1 MNDQNKTHR
10 NPFRLGLSPSWLSSL
25 IEKVLSLSILAKHYD
40 KRPNA
45 DAENPS
51 DHVDDFIDHTLKS
64 MGADVSVLNEGAL
77 DNIPTEGPV
86 IFVSNHPF
94 GGIEGVLMTRILK
107 KIRPDLK
114 VLTNELLS
122 RIPEFGDTFIGVDV
136 LSESAAA
143 KNAKG
148 IRATVKHLRN
158 KGALLI
164 YPAGRVSYIH
174 TSDFKIRDREWNSMV
189 GRLMKQFDA
198 TCIPFFVHGRNSRI
212 FYWSGLIHAR
222 LRTALLP
229 RELAKNSRKTIKITV
244 GDPIYSKDIR
254 SLENEVEVTSY
265 LRAASE
271 LLAKRPDSNHSSVNR
286 YPDMAL
292 GSYSKEELQ
301 KIENTLESLNS
312 CLLIRQNEFEVYCA
326 SYKELDVVM
335 HEIAVARE
343 RTFRLAGEG
352 TGKSSD
358 SDRFDPHYEHLF
370 IWDTEN
376 KRIVGSYRLG
386 ESQRIMETI
395 GVDGLY
401 SRSLYKFSETFVKE
415 LDGALEIGRSFVAPE
430 YQRSTRALDL
440 LWRGIGAW
448 LLKHPEYRTLF
459 GCVSISQEHSA
470 YARAFLKESLM
481 HSFRV
486 EQENLNDVTPLQPL
500 KIKDKVWTNDVLAS
514 LRNIVLI
521 NKLLG
526 QCDPGKSIPILL
538 RQYIAMN
545 GRFAGFSVN
554 KDFNDSLDGLI
565 FVDLRKTPVKYLQRY
580 LGKEGSQ
587 KFMKMWGIQDVAA

>member
-1 MNDQNKTHR
+1 
-10 NPFRLGLSPSWLSSL
+10 
-25 IEKVLSLSILAKHYD
+25 
-40 KRPNA
+40 
-45 DAENPS
+45 
-51 DHVDDFIDHTLKS
+51 
-64 MGADVSVLNEGAL
+64 
-77 DNIPTEGPV
+77 
-86 IFVSNHPF
+86 
-94 GGIEGVLMTRILK
+94 
-107 KIRPDLK
+107 
-114 VLTNELLS
+114 
-122 RIPEFGDTFIGVDV
+122 
-136 LSESAAA
+136 
-143 KNAKG
+143 
-148 IRATVKHLRN
+148 
-158 KGALLI
+158 
-164 YPAGRVSYIH
+164 
-174 TSDFKIRDREWNSMV
+174 
-189 GRLMKQFDA
+189 
-198 TCIPFFVHGRNSRI
+198 
-212 FYWSGLIHAR
+212 
-222 LRTALLP
+222 
-229 RELAKNSRKTIKITV
+229 
-244 GDPIYSKDIR
+244 
-254 SLENEVEVTSY
+254 
-265 LRAASE
+265 
-271 LLAKRPDSNHSSVNR
+271 
-286 YPDMAL
+286 
-292 GSYSKEELQ
+292 
-301 KIENTLESLNS
+301 
-312 CLLIRQNEFEVYCA
+312 LLIRQNEFEVYCA